1 MKSVFLFLVL
11 LWSGV
16 APAQAPTMATT
27 REIDLLFSVLEKSNC
42 QFYRNGS
49 WYSAPKASA
58 HLRRKYDYLLKHD
71 RVTST
76 ESFIELAASRS
87 SMSGKPYLVKCGNAA
102 PVESGD
108 WFSKKLVDARASR
121 AP

>member
-49 WYSAPKASA
+49 WYSAQKASA

-87 SMSGKPYLVKCGNAA
+87 SMSRKPYLVKCGSAA
-102 PVESGD
+102 PIESKD
-108 WFSKKLVDARASR
+108 WFSRKLVDARASR